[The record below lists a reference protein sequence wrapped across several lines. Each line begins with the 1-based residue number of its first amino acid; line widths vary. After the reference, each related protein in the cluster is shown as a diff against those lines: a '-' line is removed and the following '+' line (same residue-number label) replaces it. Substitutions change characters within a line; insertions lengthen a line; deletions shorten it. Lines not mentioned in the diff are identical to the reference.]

1 MAQLKGASAGVSG
14 GATARSS
21 REPVALTDQQW
32 AALAPLVPGAEAAS
46 RGRLAAPQSVVEGIL
61 YAIRNGMGMQSVP
74 PPYPSGSTLYRR
86 YTAWTANGQ
95 WEPIWA
101 AFLDTLSPA
110 ERRQWEAAAQ
120 RRPGAAA
127 EAAEAVPAAEAAD
140 APPGAEA
147 AEAVPAAE
155 AADAQ
160 PPVKQ
165 TPVKLDGA
173 VDSAAQQVEAPPEQ
187 AEMHAGTAEA
197 GDEPA
202 AAPVETA
209 PPADGG
215 VEPAAPSVQLTIEAA
230 RARVAERL
238 GLSTAESEIV
248 RRRIDD
254 HGVAAAL
261 SALDEVELRIA
272 TGTMRGVGGMPMSA
286 FEIWVCAVGLARRP
300 VERPRAPRAERN
312 DRHDGDRDRRKRQ
325 WRKAP

>member
-120 RRPGAAA
+120 RRPGAA
-127 EAAEAVPAAEAAD
+127 
-140 APPGAEA
+140 AEA